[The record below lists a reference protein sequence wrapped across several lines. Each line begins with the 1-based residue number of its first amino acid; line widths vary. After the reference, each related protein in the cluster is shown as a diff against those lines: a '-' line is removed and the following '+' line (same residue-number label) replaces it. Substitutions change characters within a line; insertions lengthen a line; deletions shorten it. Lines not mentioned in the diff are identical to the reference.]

1 MSRLGIIFEALET
14 EQTEKFKA
22 RYNSIVKFYIQSY
35 ISPWHSVLLSW
46 HYDDNHGSTILD
58 PLLHKTGPKAF
69 WILHLY
75 LLLVGFFDISHG
87 RAEKWTVDKRFTS

>member
-35 ISPWHSVLLSW
+35 ISPWHSVLLS
-46 HYDDNHGSTILD
+46 
-58 PLLHKTGPKAF
+58 
-69 WILHLY
+69 
-75 LLLVGFFDISHG
+75 
-87 RAEKWTVDKRFTS
+87 